1 MVHEDFKV
9 LPKRTAPDKK
19 LREKAFNLHVNPKY
33 DGYKR
38 GLVSMIYKC
47 FDKKSSGVAIV
58 SKQELS
64 RKYTHLLKMVFG
76 MLIYQIRN

>member
-19 LREKAFNLHVNPKY
+19 LREKAFNLYVNPKY

-38 GLVSMIYKC
+38 GLVSMVYKR

-76 MLIYQIRN
+76 MLI

>member
-1 MVHEDFKV
+1 MVYADSKV
-9 LPKRTAPDKK
+9 LPKRAAPDKK
-19 LREKAFNLHVNPKY
+19 LHEKAFNLPVNPKY
-33 DGYKR
+33 DGYER
-38 GLVSMIYKC
+38 GLASMVYKC

-64 RKYTHLLKMVFG
+64 EKYTHLLKMVFG